1 MTYKNYFLM
10 LEERVADSPVVCFLV
25 INRMPILPSLA
36 IQSVL
41 RNSDAMICI
50 GYTNINDLIDLPTD
64 DRISLVQLDRESVAS
79 VDASTHYADFE
90 KNTFYQIVQ
99 LKWNLLEKCLDSFSG
114 RTIIYNDIDVIWMK
128 DATIPVVE
136 SFEKDSKVHIIIQD
150 YTSNPAR
157 PELCMGFVGI
167 RNSQE
172 SLKIINLCKNQHGEL
187 LMSNPKVGDDNVI
200 SVIYSIS
207 NSKESFQ
214 LLPQSTFPVGN
225 MINNFRPFSIFPG
238 LAAYKPYLFHANFVV
253 GIERKIILTK
263 LALKLIN
270 PDWYRT
276 SMLSKISIYRHT
288 LPRWFKYYFLKRK

>member
-1 MTYKNYFLM
+1 M
-10 LEERVADSPVVCFLV
+10 PV
-25 INRMPILPSLA
+25 LPSLA

-50 GYTNINDLIDLPTD
+50 GYTDINDLIDLPTD
-64 DRISLVQLDRESVAS
+64 DRISLIQLDRESIAS
-79 VDASTHYADFE
+79 EDASTHYADFE

-172 SLKIINLCKNQHGEL
+172 SLKIINLCKNQHREL

-200 SVIYSIS
+200 SVIYSKS

-238 LAAYKPYLFHANFVV
+238 LASYKPYLFHANFVV

-288 LPRWFKYYFLKRK
+288 LPRWFKYYFLKSK